1 MSLASM
7 DSLTAAIG
15 PRRDAID
22 GDLGGIARSR
32 GAYFY
37 CRHLEGLQSRCQLR
51 HLVWVLAGHI
61 EVFTRVFCE
70 VEKTEALR
78 ALRARNDRRLRAVAV
93 NTVGGSG
100 GVLARRGR
108 PAVFLRRVYTAHLKQ
123 LPIANYQAIT

>member
-51 HLVWVLAGHI
+51 HLVWVFSGHI
-61 EVFTRVFCE
+61 GVFTRVFCE
-70 VEKTEALR
+70 VEKAIALR
-78 ALRARNDRRLRAVAV
+78 ALLGKHDRRLRAVAV

-100 GVLARRGR
+100 GVLARRG
-108 PAVFLRRVYTAHLKQ
+108 
-123 LPIANYQAIT
+123 LPSVLL